1 MYKFEVGDEVEF
13 DYATFNNRTSS
24 YEPRTF
30 VGVITHRET
39 EEYEDDGTS
48 VIKRYIEYRVLMKD
62 LSPADSQYFGA
73 SVDFE
78 PYVWVDEF
86 AVRPLDRNS
95 IRFVSRRVYEEA
107 YRV

>member
-1 MYKFEVGDEVEF
+1 MFKFEVGDEVEF
-13 DYATFNNRTSS
+13 DYATFNNRTSN
-24 YEPRTF
+24 YENRTF

-62 LSPADSQYFGA
+62 LSPADLEYFGA
-73 SVDFE
+73 SDILE